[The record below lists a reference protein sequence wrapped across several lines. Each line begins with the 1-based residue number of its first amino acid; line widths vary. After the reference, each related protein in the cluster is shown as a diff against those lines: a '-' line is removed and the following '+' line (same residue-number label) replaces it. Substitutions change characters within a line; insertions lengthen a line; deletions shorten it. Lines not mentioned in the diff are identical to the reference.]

1 MDESI
6 EDLEAQ
12 QKELEMQ
19 RKRIRDK
26 LRLAKS
32 KEKKPMSYYIKNT
45 LFILGI
51 LVYLFIMYGPYH
63 LMSKLILLV
72 KPKTTD
78 SDTLQSISEAGG
90 LMILGYIL
98 RFTDQRIIRFLKDT
112 ICLCFCNKLI
122 YSTFAPARVNAC
134 LFNYFQRQKINITF
148 PKE

>member
-45 LFILGI
+45 LIILGI
-51 LVYLFIMYGPYH
+51 LGYLYIMYGPYD
-63 LMSKLILLV
+63 LKQKLALWV
-72 KPKTTD
+72 KPKNVD
-78 SDTLQSISEAGG
+78 PKNFQ
-90 LMILGYIL
+90 
-98 RFTDQRIIRFLKDT
+98 
-112 ICLCFCNKLI
+112 I
-122 YSTFAPARVNAC
+122 YS
-134 LFNYFQRQKINITF
+134 
-148 PKE
+148 

>member
-1 MDESI
+1 MLDTNIMDERVQ
-6 EDLEAQ
+6 ELEAQ
-12 QKELEMQ
+12 RKELERQ
-19 RKRIRDK
+19 RKQNRDE

-32 KEKKPMSYYIKNT
+32 KQKKPMSYYIKNT

-90 LMILGYIL
+90 LMILGYIGEAGG
-98 RFTDQRIIRFLKDT
+98 I
-112 ICLCFCNKLI
+112 
-122 YSTFAPARVNAC
+122 
-134 LFNYFQRQKINITF
+134 
-148 PKE
+148 